1 MRIQFDPNQPIYSEA
16 FERAR
21 PELEAMSPSDVE
33 PIRHDIVS
41 AIFLVVGRTMYI
53 RELVEL
59 VRARFGEEAA
69 RKIAS
74 VEMAAHACGKAHA
87 LHLTTLN
94 GIDVEEMHGRLTQTK
109 SVLLF
114 EVQRLI
120 SAKKLPASMIGEL
133 VGGNSYRGL
142 CIDVLQLTSGVR
154 HAWSDVKDH
163 TGLTELELAQ
173 AEALAN
179 AFSTVVSEN
188 EAGTA
193 TSPTADMRRRAY
205 TLFVRTYS
213 EVRRYMTYFRWEA
226 GDADERTP
234 PLGAGRQSRSGA
246 STDDE
251 LPVVPSPVDGAPEG
265 GPTTPNNG

>member
-1 MRIQFDPNQPIYSEA
+1 MRIQFDPNQSVYSED
-16 FERAR
+16 FERVR
-21 PELEAMSPSDVE
+21 PQLEAMSPSQIE

-41 AIFLVVGRTMYI
+41 AIFLVKGRMPYI
-53 RELVEL
+53 RELVPE

-69 RKIAS
+69 RLVAS
-74 VEMAAHACGKAHA
+74 VEIAANACGKAHA

-94 GIDVEEMHGRLTQTK
+94 GIDVEEMHGRLLQMK
-109 SVLLF
+109 NVLQS

-120 SAKKLPASMIGEL
+120 ESKRLPASIVGEL

-142 CIDVLQLTSGVR
+142 CIDVLQLTAGVR
-154 HAWSDVKDH
+154 HVWAEVKEH

-193 TSPTADMRRRAY
+193 SSPTAEMRRRAY

-213 EVRRYMTYFRWEA
+213 EVRRHMTYFRWEA
-226 GDADERTP
+226 GDADDRTP
-234 PLGAGRQSRSGA
+234 PLGSARQSRFGRNDEIEVVA
-246 STDDE
+246 PPVTNGST
-251 LPVVPSPVDGAPEG
+251 PHG
-265 GPTTPNNG
+265 T

>member
-1 MRIQFDPNQPIYSEA
+1 MRIHFDPNQAVYSED
-16 FERAR
+16 FERVRAQ
-21 PELEAMSPSDVE
+21 LEAMSPADVE

-41 AIFLVVGRTMYI
+41 AIFLVKGRMPHI
-53 RELVEL
+53 RELTEQ

-69 RKIAS
+69 RLVAS
-74 VEMAAHACGKAHA
+74 VETTAHACGKAHA

-94 GIDVEEMHGRLTQTK
+94 GIDVEEMHGRLTQMK
-109 SVLLF
+109 SVLSA

-120 SAKKLPASMIGEL
+120 TSKKLPASIVGEL

-142 CIDVLQLTSGVR
+142 CIDVLQLTAGVR

-179 AFSTVVSEN
+179 AFSTVVGEN

-193 TSPTADMRRRAY
+193 SSPTAEMRRRAY
-205 TLFVRTYS
+205 TLFVRTYE
-213 EVRRYMTYFRWEA
+213 EVRRQVSYLHWKDGRANEIA
-226 GDADERTP
+226 P
-234 PLGAGRQSRSGA
+234 PLGDMRV
-246 STDDE
+246 ST
-251 LPVVPSPVDGAPEG
+251 PVVSGPVTDVA
-265 GPTTPNNG
+265 